1 MVCCALFAEV
11 QHSLTDPGDDMTDAV
26 LARETNRR
34 QLQHIISGLSDGV
47 ILVEVDQTIIWANEA
62 ALLMH
67 GVNEVSELGADGGAY
82 RERFSLRYRNNHPL
96 DPDQYPISRV
106 AAGEEFSDVLVE
118 VSRVGDE
125 EDRSR
130 VHRVRSMVLSDSS
143 GEPESLVLIMA
154 DATEWASAEQRFE
167 KTFNA
172 NPAPAV
178 ICRLSDLRFIKVNQG
193 FLEMTGHSREN
204 VIGRSVY
211 EVDVLENA
219 ERKDLAIE
227 RLNAG
232 ATIPQMQAELK
243 MPEGGTKLVIVAG
256 QPLDMNEED
265 CMLFSFI
272 DLEARRKAE
281 TALRQSEERFAKT
294 FKLTPVPIMVCTAD
308 RQQIVDANEAFLSTL
323 GFTTLEMIGKTVAEM
338 DFLDKGKDAV
348 QLFDILEKSGH
359 IEGVDFKV
367 RKKSG
372 EIMHCVLAADTVTI
386 QDAACYLFV
395 FMDITE
401 RKRSELELVEAI
413 ETVMKDA
420 SWFSQT
426 LIEKLAN
433 AKRVNGQ
440 NLPTASFT
448 DLTARER
455 DVLGLICEGLADK
468 EIASRLNLALNTI
481 RNHVATVYS
490 KLDVHSRAE
499 AIVWARERHLFAS
512 QGTKKR

>member
-1 MVCCALFAEV
+1 
-11 QHSLTDPGDDMTDAV
+11 MTDAV

-34 QLQHIISGLSDGV
+34 QLQQIISGLSDGV
-47 ILVEVDQTIIWANEA
+47 ILVENDQTIIWANEA

-67 GVNEVSELGADGGAY
+67 GVDEVGELGANGDEY

-96 DPDQYPISRV
+96 DADQYPISRV
-106 AAGEEFSDVLVE
+106 ASGEVFSDVLVD

-125 EDRSR
+125 DDRSR
-130 VHRVRSMVLSDSS
+130 VHRVRSMVLEDSS
-143 GEPESLVLIMA
+143 GEAESLVLIMA
-154 DATEWASAEQRFE
+154 DATQWASAEQRFE

-178 ICRLSDLRFIKVNQG
+178 ICRLGDLRFIKVNQG

-227 RLNAG
+227 RLNEG

-272 DLEARRKAE
+272 DLETRRKAE

-308 RQQIVDANEAFLSTL
+308 RQQIVDANEAFFATL
-323 GFTTLEMIGKTVAEM
+323 GSTTMELIGKTVLEI
-338 DFLDKGKDAV
+338 DFLQQDKVAA
-348 QLFDILEKSGH
+348 QLFDVLEKTGR
-359 IEGVDFKV
+359 IDGMDFKV
-367 RKKSG
+367 RKKG
-372 EIMHCVLAADTVTI
+372 GDVMDCVLAADTVTI

-395 FMDITE
+395 FMDISE

-413 ETVMKDA
+413 EAVMKDA

-433 AKRVNGQ
+433 AKRVNTRS
-440 NLPTASFT
+440 LPSASFT

-499 AIVWARERHLFAS
+499 AIVWARERHLFAH
-512 QGTKKR
+512 QGSGKR

>member
-1 MVCCALFAEV
+1 
-11 QHSLTDPGDDMTDAV
+11 MTEAV
-26 LARETNRR
+26 LARETNRQ

-47 ILVEVDQTIIWANEA
+47 MLVEVDQTIIWANEA

-67 GVNEVSELGADGGAY
+67 GVEHVSELGADGDAY
-82 RERFSLRYRNNHPL
+82 RERFTLRYRNNHPL
-96 DPDQYPISRV
+96 ERDQYPINRV
-106 AAGEEFSDVLVE
+106 AAGEVFSDVLVE
-118 VSRVGDE
+118 VSRVGDAE
-125 EDRSR
+125 ERSR
-130 VHRVRSMVLSDSS
+130 VHRVRSLVLEN
-143 GEPESLVLIMA
+143 GNAEIESLVLIMS

-178 ICRLSDLRFIKVNQG
+178 ICRLSDLRFVKVNQG

-232 ATIPQMQAELK
+232 ATIPQMQAELN

-272 DLEARRKAE
+272 DLESRRKTE

-294 FKLTPVPIMVCTAD
+294 FRLTPVPIVVCSAD
-308 RQQIVDANEAFLSTL
+308 HQQIVDANEAF
-323 GFTTLEMIGKTVAEM
+323 FNTVGYTGTELMGRTVSEIDLISDKAAMAE
-338 DFLDKGKDAV
+338 
-348 QLFDILEKSGH
+348 LFDSLEKTGRV
-359 IEGVDFKV
+359 ECLDCKV
-367 RKKSG
+367 RKKNG
-372 EIMHCVLAADTVTI
+372 EVIDCVLAADTVTI
-386 QDAACYLFV
+386 QDKACYLFV

-433 AKRVNGQ
+433 AKRVNTSSQ
-440 NLPTASFT
+440 PSASFT
-448 DLTARER
+448 DLTPRER

-499 AIVWARERHLFAS
+499 AIVWARQRHLFS
-512 QGTKKR
+512 NQTKSRH

>member
-1 MVCCALFAEV
+1 
-11 QHSLTDPGDDMTDAV
+11 MTEAV

-47 ILVEVDQTIIWANEA
+47 MLVEVDQTIIWANEA

-67 GVNEVSELGADGGAY
+67 GVEDVSELGADGDAY
-82 RERFSLRYRNNHPL
+82 RERFTLRYRNNHPL
-96 DPDQYPISRV
+96 ERDQYPISRV
-106 AAGEEFSDVLVE
+106 ASGEVFSDVLVE

-125 EDRSR
+125 EERSR
-130 VHRVRSMVLSDSS
+130 VHRVRSLVLEN
-143 GEPESLVLIMA
+143 GNAEIESLVLVMS

-178 ICRLSDLRFIKVNQG
+178 ICRLSDLRFVKVNQG
-193 FLEMTGHSREN
+193 FLEMTGHSRDN

-227 RLNAG
+227 RLNEG

-272 DLEARRKAE
+272 DLESRRKAE

-294 FKLTPVPIMVCTAD
+294 FRLTPVPILVCSAD
-308 RQQIVDANEAFLSTL
+308 RQQIVDANEAFLSTMGYTGTEL
-323 GFTTLEMIGKTVAEM
+323 VGKTVSEIALIN
-338 DFLDKGKDAV
+338 DTSATA
-348 QLFDILEKSGH
+348 QLFDSLEKTGR
-359 IEGVDFKV
+359 IEGQDFKV
-367 RKKSG
+367 RKKSS
-372 EIMHCVLAADTVTI
+372 EVIDCVLAADTVTI
-386 QDAACYLFV
+386 QDNPCYLFV

-433 AKRVNGQ
+433 AKRGNTSSQPG
-440 NLPTASFT
+440 ASFT

-468 EIASRLNLALNTI
+468 EIAARLNLALNTI

-499 AIVWARERHLFAS
+499 AIVWARERHLFS
-512 QGTKKR
+512 NQIKSRP